1 MNSLLTLL
9 IGFIAGI
16 ILGVVFAYYVGN
28 DNLNENFLFLQRN
41 KYVFESKNLQE
52 RYNEWGKDYIL
63 DLKESWS
70 TLKQE
75 IDIYKMKEENDALT
89 ESEKFPCEELKNY
102 ESRYQDF
109 YNKEVENS
117 IKIELT
123 QYCNSTE
130 K

>member
-9 IGFIAGI
+9 IGFIARI
-16 ILGVVFAYYVGN
+16 ILGVVSMYYISN
-28 DNLNENFLFLQRN
+28 DILNENFLQLKHN
-41 KYVFESKNLQE
+41 KYVFQSKNLQE
-52 RYNEWGKDYIL
+52 RYDEWEKDYIL

-70 TLKQE
+70 TLKEE

-109 YNKEVENS
+109 YNKKVENS

-123 QYCNSTE
+123 QYCNFVE